1 MWLLLLILSWLNIGH
16 TNAIQPQSCVD
27 GLRQQV
33 QDNSRP
39 AQERKHTWQVLRKV
53 D

>member
-1 MWLLLLILSWLNIGH
+1 MWFLLIILSWFNFGH
-16 TNAIQPQSCVD
+16 TNIQPQSCID

-33 QDNSRP
+33 QDNDRP
-39 AQERKHTWQVLRKV
+39 AQERKRTWQVLRKV